1 MNTNL
6 SKAVLTAWALGTN
19 CRGSNPNPTSLGYRT
34 LSKSPT
40 LMGLSILICKVGII
54 AHACTHTHTH
64 IFVDSDLESRRSG
77 WSRLVFT
84 LVKNVENRLE
94 L

>member
-54 AHACTHTHTH
+54 IAHTHTH
-64 IFVDSDLESRRSG
+64 P
-77 WSRLVFT
+77 
-84 LVKNVENRLE
+84 
-94 L
+94 